1 TGLLDSLWA
10 SKAADYHL
18 DNPRTQAGAKA
29 AFWQDMRGL
38 VRSITH
44 HQTRSAWADDLERR
58 ITAMRG
64 VTRAGGSNRPGQ
76 MTAVPLMRRPKTGR
90 HVQIKAVLALL
101 IHTPALFSD
110 YAEALA
116 MLDFNDD
123 GLDALKNALIDRL
136 MNAPD
141 LDAAALRHHL
151 TTEGYAELLSQLFG
165 MDMSARLGGL
175 LGTIDTG
182 EVNDAR
188 VRAVLDEMMVRL
200 ARNNRRGL

>member
-1 TGLLDSLWA
+1 
-10 SKAADYHL
+10 
-18 DNPRTQAGAKA
+18 
-29 AFWQDMRGL
+29 
-38 VRSITH
+38 
-44 HQTRSAWADDLERR
+44 
-58 ITAMRG
+58 
-64 VTRAGGSNRPGQ
+64 
-76 MTAVPLMRRPKTGR
+76 MTAAPLMRRPKTGR

-101 IHTPALFSD
+101 IRTPALFSD

-151 TTEGYAELLSQLFG
+151 STDGHAELLSQLFG
-165 MDMSARLGGL
+165 TDMSARLGGL
-175 LGTIDTG
+175 LGTMDTG

-188 VRAVLDEMMVRL
+188 VRAVLDEMTERL